1 MDILIWDKRDRPRRP
16 AHPMAIRILIADDS
30 DVMRATIASTL
41 KADPAFE
48 VVGEAASF
56 AETLE
61 RAGTLNPDIVLMD
74 LHMPDGERYSPEI
87 VKGPLLQNGG
97 CILAMC
103 VWNDG
108 DAIALAKNIG
118 AVALLD
124 KADLFSTL
132 ISTIKMYCVKD

>member
-1 MDILIWDKRDRPRRP
+1 MP
-16 AHPMAIRILIADDS
+16 IRVLIADDS

-41 KADPAFE
+41 KADSDLE

-56 AETLE
+56 AEALE
-61 RAGTLNPDIVLMD
+61 RAGILNPDIVLLD
-74 LHMPDGERYSPEI
+74 LHMPDEERYSPEI
-87 VKGPLLQNGG
+87 VKGPLLQNCG
-97 CILAMC
+97 CILALC

-124 KADLFSTL
+124 KADLFSNL
-132 ISTIKMYCVKD
+132 ISSIKLYCTND

>member
-1 MDILIWDKRDRPRRP
+1 MP
-16 AHPMAIRILIADDS
+16 IRVLIADDS

-61 RAGTLNPDIVLMD
+61 HAGTLNPDIVLMD

-87 VKGPLLQNGG
+87 VKGPLLQNSG

-108 DAIALAKNIG
+108 DAIALAKKFG

-132 ISTIKMYCVKD
+132 ISSIKMYCTKV

>member
-1 MDILIWDKRDRPRRP
+1 MP
-16 AHPMAIRILIADDS
+16 IRVLIADDS

-87 VKGPLLQNGG
+87 VKGPLLQNSG

-108 DAIALAKNIG
+108 DAIALAKKIG

-132 ISTIKMYCVKD
+132 ISSIKMYCIKD

>member
-1 MDILIWDKRDRPRRP
+1 MP
-16 AHPMAIRILIADDS
+16 IRVLIADDS
-30 DVMRATIASTL
+30 DIMRATIASTL
-41 KADPAFE
+41 KADFAFE

-87 VKGPLLQNGG
+87 VKGPLLQSSG

-108 DAIALAKNIG
+108 DAIALAKKIG

-132 ISTIKMYCVKD
+132 ISSIKLYCAKD

>member
-16 AHPMAIRILIADDS
+16 AHLMAIRILIADDS

-48 VVGEAASF
+48 LVGEAASF

-61 RAGTLNPDIVLMD
+61 RAGILHPDIVLMD

-87 VKGPLLQNGG
+87 VKRPLPKTAG
-97 CILAMC
+97 
-103 VWNDG
+103 V
-108 DAIALAKNIG
+108 
-118 AVALLD
+118 
-124 KADLFSTL
+124 F
-132 ISTIKMYCVKD
+132 

>member
-1 MDILIWDKRDRPRRP
+1 
-16 AHPMAIRILIADDS
+16 MAIRILIADDS

-61 RAGTLNPDIVLMD
+61 RVGTLNPDIVLMD

-87 VKGPLLQNGG
+87 VKGPLLQNCG

-103 VWNDG
+103 VWKDG

-118 AVALLD
+118 AAALFD

-132 ISTIKMYCVKD
+132 ISTIKMYCAKD

>member
-1 MDILIWDKRDRPRRP
+1 
-16 AHPMAIRILIADDS
+16 MAIRVLIADDS
-30 DVMRATIASTL
+30 DVMRAAIARTL
-41 KADPAFE
+41 KTDPDLE

-61 RAGTLNPDIVLMD
+61 RASTLNPDIVLMD

-87 VKGPLLQNGG
+87 VKGPLLENSG

-103 VWNDG
+103 VWNDV
-108 DAIALAKNIG
+108 DAIALAKKIG

-124 KADLFSTL
+124 KADLFSAL
-132 ISTIKMYCVKD
+132 ISSIKMYCTKD